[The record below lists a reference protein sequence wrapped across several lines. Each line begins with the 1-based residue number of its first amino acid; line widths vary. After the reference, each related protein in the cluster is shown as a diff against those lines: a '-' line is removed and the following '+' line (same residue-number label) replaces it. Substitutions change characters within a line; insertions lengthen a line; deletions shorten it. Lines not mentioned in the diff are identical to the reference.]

1 MNGYELI
8 VANEALRLANERQDG
23 FRRERAID
31 RLVASQPKRSRF
43 AGFAAAVSSARETL
57 SAVDTDFSL
66 PVLNEYPYRS

>member
-1 MNGYELI
+1 MNGYELT

-31 RLVASQPKRSRF
+31 RIVASQPKRSRF
-43 AGFAAAVSSARETL
+43 AGIAAVVSSARVSL

-66 PVLNEYPYRS
+66 PTLKEYPYRS